1 MKKSTSIRA
10 ACLILGIG
18 TTMVKG
24 TPVTLESLLREMID
38 PAAVARWPQPE
49 YLCKQD
55 GSYDREAK
63 TPTDQSKW
71 YANGD
76 NMEGMHQAAK
86 WEDHQGRQECV
97 LLDVDGPGAMVRFWT
112 GGADP
117 KGKVRFYLDGA
128 DTPAIEAPLYDLLGG
143 RNFVPKPLAIENS
156 GKATNLYLPVPYAK
170 HCKITYDEGRPPG
183 PPPGRWYNI
192 CLLYTSPS
200 PRDRQKS
207 RMPSS
212 A

>member
-1 MKKSTSIRA
+1 MKKSTSIWA
-10 ACLILGIG
+10 ACLILGTG
-18 TTMVKG
+18 TTLAKD

-63 TPTDQSKW
+63 TSTDQSKW

-97 LLDVDGPGAMVRFWT
+97 LLDADGPGAVVRFWT

-128 DTPAIEAPLYDLLGG
+128 DTPAIEAPLYDLSL
-143 RNFVPKPLAIENS
+143 I
-156 GKATNLYLPVPYAK
+156 
-170 HCKITYDEGRPPG
+170 HI
-183 PPPGRWYNI
+183 
-192 CLLYTSPS
+192 
-200 PRDRQKS
+200 
-207 RMPSS
+207 
-212 A
+212 